1 MTEDEVAAIEPPDV
15 LAANEFEFEI
25 LGRRIAA
32 HSKCEFEIRRKI
44 EIDLSACDRI
54 PAVSTKIEIDAIDVA
69 FARDMHLH
77 TIRWMRRPGRG

>member
-1 MTEDEVAAIEPPDV
+1 MTEDEVAAIEPPNV

-25 LGRRIAA
+25 LGRRFAA
-32 HSKCEFEIRRKI
+32 DTKDELEIRRKI
-44 EIDLSACDRI
+44 KIDLSACDRI
-54 PAVSTKIEIDAIDVA
+54 PAVSMKIESDAIDVA